1 MNRTMRTI
9 MGMIFTFCVLSVSAT
24 TATGQPEKGD
34 KEVLVLAGNT
44 FIGLG
49 DRSGN
54 VSFSASGKLGY
65 YFTRRNEVGGGI
77 SFFVDHFKVCSRTID
92 SDGHIIFEQ
101 CDSGT
106 NAGVGFSAF
115 YRFNM
120 AREGARGFPFIGGEI
135 AVADVTQNFTGNWR
149 ARPHVGYKYFLK
161 KNIGLDF
168 SFGYTVDINKV
179 KSSFTFIDQGRQG
192 NLDGQIGLIFL
203 F

>member
-1 MNRTMRTI
+1 MQTI
-9 MGMIFTFCVLSVSAT
+9 MVMIFTFCVLSFCAT
-24 TATGQPEKGD
+24 TAQAQPKKGD
-34 KEVLVLAGNT
+34 KEVFVLAGNT

-54 VSFSASGKLGY
+54 VFFSASGKLGY

-77 SFFVDHFKVCSRTID
+77 SFYVDRFKSCSRVID
-92 SDGHIIFEQ
+92 SDGHVISEQ
-101 CDSGT
+101 CDT
-106 NAGVGFSAF
+106 ETFAGVGFSGF
-115 YRFNM
+115 YRFNI

-149 ARPHVGYKYFLK
+149 ARPHIGYKYFLK

-168 SFGYTVDINKV
+168 SFGYTVQLNKV
-179 KSSFTFIDQGRQG
+179 KSPFPFIDQGRQG
-192 NLDGQIGLIFL
+192 NLDGQIGLTFL